1 MIAKLDDKNR
11 IVIPKKMLQELD
23 YKKDDELYLKVEND
37 RLVLER
43 SKRIKRQIEIEFELL
58 DLEEVESPSEY
69 QKGYMEALNWVL
81 NKEAK

>member
-11 IVIPKKMLQELD
+11 IVIPKKILQELD

-37 RLVLER
+37 RLILER

>member
-23 YKKDDELYLKVEND
+23 YKKDDELYLKVENN
-37 RLVLER
+37 RLILER